1 MSLFFCN
8 FAADFVMDV
17 KKPFATAKV
26 LLIFEIYK

>member
-17 KKPFATAKV
+17 KKNFCDCKGTTN
-26 LLIFEIYK
+26 F